1 MRVRRKFII
10 ELDEEEM
17 DVLATLLGNLDE
29 KTREGLGV
37 KGQKGLMLSEL
48 FHQLTNFD
56 DD

>member
-1 MRVRRKFII
+1 
-10 ELDEEEM
+10 M